1 MADGVKELAHAGRTT
16 MCDRNHNPK
25 DQHQGDVLAD
35 VAEMEAAGDVMSKT
49 NKEYQDASEPS

>member
-1 MADGVKELAHAGRTT
+1 MADGAKELADAGRTN
-16 MCDRNHNPK
+16 MCDRNPK
-25 DQHQGDVLAD
+25 PRDQHQGDVLVD